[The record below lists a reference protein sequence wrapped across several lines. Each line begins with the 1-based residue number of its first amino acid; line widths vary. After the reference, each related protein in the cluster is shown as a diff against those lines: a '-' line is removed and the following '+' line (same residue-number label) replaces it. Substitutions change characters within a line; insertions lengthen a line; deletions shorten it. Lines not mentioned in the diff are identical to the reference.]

1 MALASNLGSTVIQDP
16 GAKVGRRAGGR
27 VPASLSGKVAASTG
41 ARRALAALRNNA
53 MASAMQDQR
62 ALNALA
68 RIERAVARI
77 EGAAAA
83 RGKVDLAGRDELEA
97 LRTAHGRLRGR
108 VERAI
113 AELDALIAEREEA
126 AH

>member
-1 MALASNLGSTVIQDP
+1 MPSS
-16 GAKVGRRAGGR
+16 
-27 VPASLSGKVAASTG
+27 
-41 ARRALAALRNNA
+41 
-53 MASAMQDQR
+53 MQDQR

-77 EGAAAA
+77 EAAAA
-83 RGKVDLAGRDELEA
+83 AGGGEADSAELEA

-113 AELDALIAEREEA
+113 TEIDHLLTQRGEA
-126 AH
+126 TG

>member
-16 GAKVGRRAGGR
+16 GAKVEQRAGGR

-41 ARRALAALRNNA
+41 VRRGLAALCNNA

-77 EGAAAA
+77 EAAAAA
-83 RGKVDLAGRDELEA
+83 RGTIDQADRSELEA

-113 AELDALIAEREEA
+113 AELDDLIVQGGEVAP
-126 AH
+126 